1 MLLRPI
7 CDYLGIRICFR
18 ENSMTVINL
27 MIYCIRVLVENI
39 IYKSLSRA
47 VDDLAVVNFLL
58 TLVFLT
64 VIAGS
69 LS

>member
-1 MLLRPI
+1 
-7 CDYLGIRICFR
+7 
-18 ENSMTVINL
+18 MTVINL